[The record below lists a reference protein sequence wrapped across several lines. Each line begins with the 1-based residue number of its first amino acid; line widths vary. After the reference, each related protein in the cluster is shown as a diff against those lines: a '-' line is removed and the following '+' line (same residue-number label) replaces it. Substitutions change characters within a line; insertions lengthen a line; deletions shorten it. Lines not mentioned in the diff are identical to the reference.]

1 MSKHV
6 GYEELFKVK
15 VSFLFRGSIID
26 VCNEGFS
33 SEQIRAYK
41 LLIDC
46 KTPYVSGR
54 ISIEGCTGDDGDEQ
68 GGYKELKL

>member
-1 MSKHV
+1 M
-6 GYEELFKVK
+6 
-15 VSFLFRGSIID
+15 
-26 VCNEGFS
+26 CNESFS

-46 KTPYVSGR
+46 KTPYVFGR
-54 ISIEGCTGDDGDEQ
+54 ISIEAGDDGDEQ